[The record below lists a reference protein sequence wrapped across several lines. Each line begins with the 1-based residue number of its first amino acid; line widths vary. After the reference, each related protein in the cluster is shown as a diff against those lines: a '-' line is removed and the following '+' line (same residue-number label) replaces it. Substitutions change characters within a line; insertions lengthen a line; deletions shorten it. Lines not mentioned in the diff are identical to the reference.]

1 MSYRRYFG
9 ILYDEA
15 AELERIVEKLRSR
28 LGAPLK
34 SRCDGVQNGVGV

>member
-9 ILYDEA
+9 ILYDE